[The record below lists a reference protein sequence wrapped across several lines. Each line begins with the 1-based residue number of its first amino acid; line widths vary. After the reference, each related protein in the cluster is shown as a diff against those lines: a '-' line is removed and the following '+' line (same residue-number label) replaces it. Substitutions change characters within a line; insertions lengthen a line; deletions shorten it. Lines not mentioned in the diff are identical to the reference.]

1 MSKFNLKQ
9 FITENKIG
17 PYSKLNEAGPGF
29 AHDCAAH
36 VVHETYGHGICLEGQ
51 HTLVENKE
59 GNHVVTHYDFLLYF
73 LR

>member
-17 PYSKLNEAGPGF
+17 PYAKLDEAGPGF
-29 AHDCAAH
+29 THDCAAH

-51 HTLVENKE
+51 HTLVENAE
-59 GNHVVTHYDFLLYF
+59 GNHVVTHYDVFF
-73 LR
+73 